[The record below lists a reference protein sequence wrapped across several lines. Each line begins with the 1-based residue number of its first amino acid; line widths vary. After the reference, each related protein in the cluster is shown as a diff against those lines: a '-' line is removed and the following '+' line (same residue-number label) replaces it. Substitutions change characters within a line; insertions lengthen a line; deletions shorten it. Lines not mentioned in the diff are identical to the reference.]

1 MASKSGGVFVTFEGG
16 EGAGKSTQ
24 IRILA
29 QRLRAMGRE
38 VVETVEPG
46 GTAIGRQ
53 IRRVFLDAGNG
64 ELTPEAELLLV
75 FAARSQNLK
84 QVIKPALEAGRIVL
98 CDRFTDS
105 TRVYQGVARGL
116 GLEVVETVNR
126 IACGGMSPDLTL
138 LLDIPVEAGMARAGA
153 RNARGEAA
161 EETRLDEEA
170 PEFHRMVRE
179 AYLDLARKEPGR
191 IRVIDAQG
199 SLEEVAARV
208 WEAVAGAGVLG

>member
-1 MASKSGGVFVTFEGG
+1 LSRGVFVTFEGG

-38 VVETVEPG
+38 VVETAEPG

-75 FAARSQNLK
+75 FAARSQNVK
-84 QVIKPALEAGRIVL
+84 QVIRPALEGGRIVL

-105 TRVYQGVARGL
+105 TRVYQGVGRGL
-116 GLEVVETVNR
+116 GLEVVEVVDR
-126 IACGGMSPDLTL
+126 IACGGLGPDLTL
-138 LLDIPVEAGMARAGA
+138 LLDVPVEAGMARARE
-153 RNARGEAA
+153 RNARGGAA

-170 PEFHRMVRE
+170 PEFHRRVRE
-179 AYLDLARKEPGR
+179 AYLEFARKAPER
-191 IRVIDAQG
+191 IRVIDAAG
-199 SLEEVAARV
+199 SVEEVAARV
-208 WEAVAGAGVLG
+208 WESVAGSGVLG

>member
-1 MASKSGGVFVTFEGG
+1 MASKPGGLFVTFEGG

-29 QRLRAMGRE
+29 DRLRATGRE

-53 IRRVFLDAGNG
+53 IRRVFLDARNG

-84 QVIKPALEAGRIVL
+84 QVIKPAIEAGRIVL

-105 TRVYQGVARGL
+105 TRVYQGVAREL

-126 IACGGMSPDLTL
+126 IACGAMAPDLTL
-138 LLDIPVEAGMARAGA
+138 LLDIPVEAGMARASA

-161 EETRLDEEA
+161 QETRLDEEA

-179 AYLDLARKEPGR
+179 AYLDLARKEPRR
-191 IRVIDAQG
+191 IRVIAAQG
-199 SLEEVAARV
+199 SVDEVAARV
-208 WEAVAGAGVLG
+208 WETVAGSGVLG